1 VVRLNLSIF
10 AARNIG
16 TLLIGS
22 LAPLAWSQQLS
33 RTCIEP
39 CVISE
44 PQNSPNF
51 LAIAL
56 LRWYDANQ
64 TAFYKV
70 GMNPSGLAFDG
81 ANMWVVNYSSNNVM
95 KLAASDGT
103 VLGTFD
109 VGTNP

>member
-1 VVRLNLSIF
+1 LRHLR
-10 AARNIG
+10 A
-16 TLLIGS
+16 T
-22 LAPLAWSQQLS
+22 
-33 RTCIEP
+33 
-39 CVISE
+39 
-44 PQNSPNF
+44 NSPNF